1 MRLLVLFV
9 CATNALA
16 QPENVATNNGNLQES
31 NNLTSNA
38 AGYVMD
44 DKHRLEAGDKVSFQI
59 TEDKNPLINLAVTD
73 SGELDVPYIGRVSV
87 AGKTCRQLAAE
98 LKVLL
103 EKDYYYH
110 ATVIIG
116 LDSVNQVRGQIYIS
130 GMVLNQGAMN
140 ILFNQNLTA
149 GEAILQAGGFSEFA
163 DKKSVKIFR
172 NGGNGAAG
180 GKTFEINM
188 VNVLE
193 KGKVEQDVTLEPGDF
208 IIVPARMVNF

>member
-1 MRLLVLFV
+1 
-9 CATNALA
+9 
-16 QPENVATNNGNLQES
+16 
-31 NNLTSNA
+31 
-38 AGYVMD
+38 
-44 DKHRLEAGDKVSFQI
+44 
-59 TEDKNPLINLAVTD
+59 
-73 SGELDVPYIGRVSV
+73 
-87 AGKTCRQLAAE
+87 

-180 GKTFEINM
+180 GKTFEIN
-188 VNVLE
+188 